1 MCNSAWD
8 GRLKFMLSVF
18 CTSGYFPLK
27 KKKNHFWGRVKET
40 EESLEDNQ
48 DNPSLKGADWESFSS
63 AALGINV
70 ILLRC

>member
-1 MCNSAWD
+1 M
-8 GRLKFMLSVF
+8 VF
-18 CTSGYFPLK
+18 SFK
-27 KKKNHFWGRVKET
+27 KKKSLLGRVKET

-48 DNPSLKGADWESFSS
+48 DNPSLKGAGWESLSS

>member
-1 MCNSAWD
+1 MYNSPWD

-18 CTSGYFPLK
+18 CTSCYFPLK
-27 KKKNHFWGRVKET
+27 KKSLLGRVKET

-48 DNPSLKGADWESFSS
+48 DNPSLKGAGWKSLSS

>member
-1 MCNSAWD
+1 MCNYPWD

-18 CTSGYFPLK
+18 YTSGYFPSK
-27 KKKNHFWGRVKET
+27 KSLLGRVKET
-40 EESLEDNQ
+40 EKSLEDNQ
-48 DNPSLKGADWESFSS
+48 DNPSLKEAGWESLSS